1 MTDLLC
7 IELSLFPAVSSKI
20 YNDNRRLPI
29 FLEQEDRFLP
39 NASYFAQVQKIV
51 GEEERMQ
58 TLEIIFEAVC
68 QDSSRNDVYQLSVN
82 LLDRYL
88 SYHTVHSEQD
98 LRASA
103 AACTMIAMKI
113 RRAREECIS
122 YRHLCAHFSLVSE
135 DVIKVKEKEIATQL
149 KWNINAVT
157 SSDFIEE
164 LAQRLHPLIDSQQ
177 TLDKLLKHSLALA
190 NICLLYHS
198 FMSVPPSLL
207 ASACLCDSIAHL
219 AKEQY
224 SKCTEKLSQL
234 AGVELDVLVQ
244 HQHNVSDVYN
254 RKIQSFSSQPNTP
267 TNIEDIEEK
276 EFGSRQSVS

>member
-20 YNDNRRLPI
+20 HNDNRRLPI

-39 NASYFAQVQKIV
+39 NAGYFAQVQKIV

-58 TLEIIFEAVC
+58 TLEVIFEAVC
-68 QDSSRNDVYQLSVN
+68 QDASRNDVYQLSVN

-88 SYHTVHSEQD
+88 SYRTVHSERD
-98 LRASA
+98 LRVTA

-113 RRAREECIS
+113 RRAREECLT
-122 YRHLCAHFSLVSE
+122 YHHLCRHFSLVS
-135 DVIKVKEKEIATQL
+135 DDIIKVKEKEIATEL
-149 KWNINAVT
+149 KWNLNAVT

-164 LAQRLHPLIDSQQ
+164 LTQRLTSLINSQQ
-177 TLDKLLKHSLALA
+177 MLDKLSKHSLVLA

-207 ASACLCDSIAHL
+207 ASACLCDSVAHL
-219 AKEQY
+219 SREQY
-224 SKCTEKLSQL
+224 SQCVEKLSRL
-234 AGVELDVLVQ
+234 TGVELDVLIQ
-244 HQHNVSDVYN
+244 HQRNVSDVYN

-267 TNIEDIEEK
+267 TSIEDIEEK
-276 EFGSRQSVS
+276 EFGPRLSFT